1 MKNKQ
6 TDSMLIRL
14 LQPLAGRFPLRL
26 VFSLPFMVQFVLA
39 VFLIG
44 LLLFQG
50 GQVSVKAVMAELRVE
65 VLERVHEHLSSRI
78 SEPLRTN
85 RISAS
90 YWQAGLLN
98 FTDTTERDRFV
109 VNQLRPYPDVAMLF
123 AGFPDGS
130 FYGARRKRD
139 GEIQVVHNNRST
151 GGASW
156 YYKTSEFGD
165 AVERQD
171 IFPNFDPRTRPW
183 YQAAT
188 ELRGPT
194 FSKVY
199 KHFVFQEPT
208 ITAAHPIYDSEGN
221 LAGVLGVDYLLSGI
235 GAMLRELPVGS
246 SGQVFITDHEGMI
259 VAASAMG
266 DLFEQ
271 RDGQT
276 NGIKAAD
283 STNEI
288 LQAAVRSKPEG
299 TYRTGWEFTQGG
311 HSYFVDTRSF
321 VESGIEWTI
330 FVVLAADDYLGGLQS
345 VAHNTAIVASMILAV
360 VFGLALWTSGWVTEP
375 IRRLN
380 WMAKELTAGRFE
392 PVAGIE
398 RHDELGQLTRSFNMM
413 GQQLTDLVMNL
424 EAKVAER
431 TQDLAAKTQQEQ
443 KQREL
448 YQKELTKAGRV
459 QRAMI
464 PPDMENSRVAMRVI
478 YEPNLLVS
486 GDTCG
491 YYWLTE
497 DVLFGYIVDVS
508 GHGVATGL
516 QTAAVNVMLRKIV
529 REEGSLVARLTA
541 LNQQVLQY
549 FDDDTLV
556 AALFFEVD
564 FAKKVLR
571 YSAAG
576 ITEFFAA
583 SVALQG
589 RQHTPGSLLGVSEQ
603 PVFEMITVPIQ
614 AGDQFCFYSDGLAAC
629 LQQGHELP
637 LEGSFTA
644 VVGQLRAIGAEGA
657 CRDDVTALCLQIKHE
672 EKLEYYY
679 VDS

>member
-6 TDSMLIRL
+6 TDPILIRL
-14 LQPLAGRFPLRL
+14 LQPLAGRLPLRL
-26 VFSLPFMVQFVLA
+26 VFSLPFMLQFVLA
-39 VFLIG
+39 VLLIG
-44 LLLFQG
+44 ALLFYG
-50 GQVSVKAVMAELRVE
+50 GQESVKVIMTELRLE
-65 VLERVHEHLSSRI
+65 VLERVHEQLSNHIHESLRI
-78 SEPLRTN
+78 NS
-85 RISAS
+85 ISAD
-90 YWQAGLLN
+90 YWKAGLLN
-98 FTDTTERDRFV
+98 FADEKERDRYF

-123 AGFPDGS
+123 AGFPNGS
-130 FYGARRKRD
+130 FYGARKKGTD
-139 GEIQVVHNNRST
+139 EVQVVHNNRST

-156 YYKTSEFGD
+156 YYSVSEQGD
-165 AVERQD
+165 IVERLEV
-171 IFPNFDPRTRPW
+171 FPNFDPRTRPW
-183 YQAAT
+183 YEAAQQ
-188 ELRGPT
+188 LQKPT
-194 FSKVY
+194 FTKVY
-199 KHFVFQEPT
+199 RHFVFQEPT
-208 ITAAHPIYDSEGN
+208 ITAAYPIYDDEGN

-235 GAMLRELPVGS
+235 GAMLRGVSIGP
-246 SGQVFITDHEGMI
+246 SGQVFIMDQEGMI
-259 VAASAMG
+259 VAASALR
-266 DLFEQ
+266 DPFEQ
-271 RDGQT
+271 KDGQSMRV
-276 NGIKAAD
+276 KAVD
-283 STNEI
+283 SANEI
-288 LQAAVRSKPEG
+288 MQITARTKQEDRQNAA
-299 TYRTGWEFTQGG
+299 WEFTHAGR
-311 HSYFVDTRSF
+311 SYFVNTRELT
-321 VESGIEWTI
+321 ESGIEWTI
-330 FVVLAADDYLGGLQS
+330 FIVLAADDYLGGLQS
-345 VAHNTAIVASMILAV
+345 VARNTAIIASLIMAV
-360 VFGLALWTSGWVTEP
+360 VFWLALWTSGWVTEP

-380 WMAKELTAGRFE
+380 WTAKELAAGRFE

-398 RHDELGQLTRSFNMM
+398 RHDELGQLTRSFNRM

-424 EAKVAER
+424 EAKVVER

-464 PPDMENSRVAMRVI
+464 PPDMENSRLVMRVI

-486 GDTCG
+486 GDMCG

-564 FAKKVLR
+564 FARKVLR

-583 SVALQG
+583 SAALRG
-589 RQHTPGSLLGVSEQ
+589 RQYTPGSLLGVSAQ
-603 PVFEMITVPIQ
+603 PLFEMITVPIQ
-614 AGDQFCFYSDGLAAC
+614 AGDQFCFYSDGLADC
-629 LQQGHELP
+629 LHEGNQLP
-637 LEGSFTA
+637 PGGSFME
-644 VVGQLRAIGAEGA
+644 VVGRLCAIGADGA
-657 CRDDVTALCLQIKHE
+657 CKDDVTALCLQIKHE